1 MSALIDLAG
10 MHRQAAGVI
19 LSLLEH
25 SRAGTEPRPE
35 LRRAASDTAQTLLK
49 MAGNLRRHED
59 EAAADESTKH

>member
-1 MSALIDLAG
+1 MNALIDFADTL
-10 MHRQAAGVI
+10 RQAAGVI

-25 SRAGTEPRPE
+25 SRAGTEPSIE
-35 LRRAASDTAQTLLK
+35 LKRTASDTTQTLLK